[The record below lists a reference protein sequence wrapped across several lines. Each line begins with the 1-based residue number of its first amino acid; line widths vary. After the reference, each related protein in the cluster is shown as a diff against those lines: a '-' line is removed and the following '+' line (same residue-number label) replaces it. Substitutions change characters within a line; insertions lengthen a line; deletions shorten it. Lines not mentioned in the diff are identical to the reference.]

1 MVDVLLPQHLNGP
14 LGGPRQLLIDV
25 DIGVV
30 IGNIF
35 IGDVDI
41 APGQPQNLTHAQ
53 RTGKGQIH
61 CHIEFAIRTLIQGG
75 ADHIGGPDVPLLV
88 FHFGQH
94 HIVKWVLGNQLPP
107 NRLFEGA
114 AEKFDDLFD
123 GSVGDKLRFGVV
135 RPGVHRRGFL
145 QSLDVLI
152 HYPRGDV
159 LHLHIPND
167 GVDVVGN
174 QRVLAVV
181 HRHAPPLFA
190 IEGDEVRQELRN
202 ILIGGRKEG
211 VGAFLTLNLCLALQC
226 LLVGSAGFPFLLGLA
241 VLVHI
246 GVDDGIVFL
255 SFDNGC
261 HNEPSFL
268 MSQIKR
274 LQPLVKRPLGNSYGV
289 TNSYAFEKALLHKTV
304 CLCPANT

>member
-1 MVDVLLPQHLNGP
+1 M
-14 LGGPRQLLIDV
+14 
-25 DIGVV
+25 
-30 IGNIF
+30 
-35 IGDVDI
+35 DI

-53 RTGKGQIH
+53 RTGKDQIH

-135 RPGVHRRGFL
+135 RPGVHSRGFL

-261 HNEPSFL
+261 HNESSFL
-268 MSQIKR
+268 VSQ
-274 LQPLVKRPLGNSYGV
+274 VK
-289 TNSYAFEKALLHKTV
+289 
-304 CLCPANT
+304 